1 MKKLMLGLTV
11 LSTLLVASQL
21 TFAQSSASANV
32 TVQAKVIAALSI
44 TPTSATLNFGE
55 VAQGTSPAILPG
67 SASSIAFTVAGEPN
81 HAATLTYNATAT
93 LNGPNGSTPLTFTAS
108 VIGNTT
114 NSTSGAASLS
124 SGTSI
129 TLSGSGNYYIW
140 LGGSL
145 GSILA
150 SQTTGQY
157 SGALTITVSY

>member
-1 MKKLMLGLTV
+1 MKKLMLGLTA

-44 TPTSATLNFGE
+44 TPTSATLNFGD
-55 VAQGTSPAILPG
+55 VAQGTSPVIAP
-67 SASSIAFTVAGEPN
+67 ASGIAFTVAGEPN

-93 LNGPNGSTPLTFTAS
+93 LNGPSSSTLTFTAN

-114 NSTSGAASLS
+114 NSTLGAASLS

-150 SQTTGQY
+150 NQTTGQY

>member
-32 TVQAKVIAALSI
+32 TVNAKVIASLSI
-44 TPTSATLNFGE
+44 TPTSATLDFGE
-55 VAQGTSPAILPG
+55 VAQGTSPAAIAP
-67 SASSIAFTVAGEPN
+67 ASGIAFTVAGEPN

>member
-1 MKKLMLGLTV
+1 MKKLMLGLTA

-44 TPTSATLNFGE
+44 TPTSATLDFGE
-55 VAQGTSPAILPG
+55 VAQGTQPAIAP
-67 SASSIAFTVAGEPN
+67 ASGIAFTVAGEPN
-81 HAATLTYNATAT
+81 HAATLTYNSTAT
-93 LNGPNGSTPLTFTAS
+93 LNGPNGSTPLTFTAN